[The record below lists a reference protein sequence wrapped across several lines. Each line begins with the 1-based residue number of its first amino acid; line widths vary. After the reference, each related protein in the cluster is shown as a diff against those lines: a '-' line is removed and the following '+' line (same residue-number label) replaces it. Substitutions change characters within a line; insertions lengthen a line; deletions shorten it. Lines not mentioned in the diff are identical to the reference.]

1 MEEIKQENKVQKKQ
15 NKTRM
20 ILVILFLIIFAIG
33 NYVSLRGS
41 YLEYQELGSNYINI
55 YQTNLKYKY
64 IIMGINFV
72 FLYIVMY
79 FTNIGIKKGLKE
91 FFDEEKKEMPKLL
104 NKSLALVISAIGSVV
119 VSNLLLNK
127 ILLLSSNTSF
137 GITDPIFNLDIS
149 YYMFIKP
156 IIEFFVIYF
165 IGLIVGLTIYM
176 VLYYIIVFNS
186 QFDGIDRKTLK
197 QSKLMKKGIRNLKL
211 VTIGIALLTLLNTQN
226 IILQKF
232 ITLEDDVELTGAGF
246 TESTVKLW
254 GYRIFAV
261 VIVASIFTAIKYFKQ
276 SSMKKVLISL
286 ATLPVYLVSLFFVM
300 VIFDAVFVNSNE
312 LDKEKQY
319 IAYNIDYTKNAYGI
333 NVKEEN
339 LNYSGTITV
348 DEVDNN
354 EDILDNIA
362 IINTDAVVK
371 TLEDSQTNTGYY
383 TYRNANIGKYNIDGK
398 EKLVYLSPREIS
410 SGDRTY
416 NNKTYEYTHGYG
428 EIITSASK
436 STETGNVEY
445 VQKATSN
452 DKIKISQPRI
462 YFGLETDGT
471 IVTNTKNKS
480 EYDYTDESGKDY
492 EYSYN
497 GKAGLS
503 LGFLD
508 RIVLAIKEG
517 NINLAFSNSIT
528 NDSKIL
534 INRNIRERAKKA
546 LPYLLYDENPY
557 SVIDDNGNII
567 WVLDAYTV
575 SSDYPYSSYSNIVYN
590 GSKQKINYIRNSVKV
605 LINSYDGTM
614 KFYITDRTD
623 PIAMAYRNTY
633 KTLFEDIDSKIPED
647 VSKNFIYPQY
657 LYNIQS
663 KMITLYHNVKPDV
676 LYRSDDIWEQAKY
689 NTTMQTTK
697 ATGTVLSPYYT
708 MLKTTDSDKDTLG
721 LVQTFTPSGKQNIIS
736 YLVGS
741 YEDGTSKLKLY
752 KYASDNNIL
761 GPMQLDTQIS
771 QDETISKELD
781 ALNVTGT
788 KITKQMIIVPIQ
800 NTFLYIEPIYQTMI
814 NESDVPVLKKI
825 IVASGNKVAIGNN
838 INEAIKNLL
847 SQYAVDIEIENTDDL
862 QGLIDAIIKAN
873 NNLTESN
880 KNNDWEM
887 MGSDIKKLQGLVNSL
902 EKLQEEEKKNKKNSN
917 TTNSTDANEIN
928 SVIDENISVDTN
940 TSR

>member
-1 MEEIKQENKVQKKQ
+1 MGEVKQENQVQKKK

-33 NYVSLRGS
+33 NYISLRGS
-41 YLEYQELGSNYINI
+41 YLEYKELGESYINI

-91 FFDEEKKEMPKLL
+91 FFNEEKKEMPKLL
-104 NKSLALVISAIGSVV
+104 NKSLSLVIAAIGSVV

-127 ILLLSSNTSF
+127 VLLLSSNTSF
-137 GITDPIFNLDIS
+137 EITDPIFNLDIS

-156 IIEFFVIYF
+156 IIEFFIIYF
-165 IGLIVGLTIYM
+165 IILVIGLTVYM
-176 VLYYIIVFNS
+176 ILYYIIVFNIH
-186 QFDGIDRKTLK
+186 FDGIDRKTLK
-197 QSKLMKKGIRNLKL
+197 QSKLMKKGIRNLRL

-232 ITLEDDVELTGAGF
+232 ITLENDVELIGAGF
-246 TESTVKLW
+246 TEATVKLW
-254 GYRIFAV
+254 GYRIFAI
-261 VIVASIFTAIKYFKQ
+261 VIVVSIFTAIKYFKQ
-276 SSMKKVLISL
+276 SNMKKVLISL
-286 ATLPVYLVSLFFVM
+286 VTLPVYLVSLFFVM
-300 VIFDAVFVNSNE
+300 VIFDAIFVNSNE

-333 NVKEEN
+333 NIKEEN

-354 EDILDNIA
+354 ENILNNIT

-371 TLEDSQTNTGYY
+371 ALEDSQTNTGYY

-445 VQKATSN
+445 VQKATSS

-590 GSKQKINYIRNSVKV
+590 GSRQKINYIRNSVKV

-647 VSKNFIYPQY
+647 ISKNFIYPQY

-736 YLVGS
+736 YLVGA
-741 YEDGTSKLKLY
+741 YENGTSKLKLY
-752 KYASDNNIL
+752 KYSSDNNIL

-800 NTFLYIEPIYQTMI
+800 NTLLYVEPIYQTMI

-847 SQYAVDIEIENTDDL
+847 SQYAVDIEVENTDDL

-887 MGSDIKKLQGLVNSL
+887 MGTDIKKLQSLVNSL

-917 TTNSTDANEIN
+917 TTNNIDTNEIN
-928 SVIDENISVDTN
+928 SIADENIAVNTN
-940 TSR
+940 R

>member
-800 NTFLYIEPIYQTMI
+800 NTLLYIEPIYQTMI

>member
-276 SSMKKVLISL
+276 SNMKKVLISL

-605 LINSYDGTM
+605 LINSYDGNM

-633 KTLFEDIDSKIPED
+633 KPLFEDIDSKIPED

-800 NTFLYIEPIYQTMI
+800 NTLLYIEPIYQTMI

-902 EKLQEEEKKNKKNSN
+902 EKLQEEEKNKKNSN

>member
-1 MEEIKQENKVQKKQ
+1 M
-15 NKTRM
+15 
-20 ILVILFLIIFAIG
+20 
-33 NYVSLRGS
+33 
-41 YLEYQELGSNYINI
+41 
-55 YQTNLKYKY
+55 
-64 IIMGINFV
+64 
-72 FLYIVMY
+72 
-79 FTNIGIKKGLKE
+79 
-91 FFDEEKKEMPKLL
+91 
-104 NKSLALVISAIGSVV
+104 
-119 VSNLLLNK
+119 
-127 ILLLSSNTSF
+127 
-137 GITDPIFNLDIS
+137 
-149 YYMFIKP
+149 
-156 IIEFFVIYF
+156 
-165 IGLIVGLTIYM
+165 
-176 VLYYIIVFNS
+176 
-186 QFDGIDRKTLK
+186 
-197 QSKLMKKGIRNLKL
+197 
-211 VTIGIALLTLLNTQN
+211 
-226 IILQKF
+226 
-232 ITLEDDVELTGAGF
+232 
-246 TESTVKLW
+246 
-254 GYRIFAV
+254 
-261 VIVASIFTAIKYFKQ
+261 
-276 SSMKKVLISL
+276 
-286 ATLPVYLVSLFFVM
+286 
-300 VIFDAVFVNSNE
+300 
-312 LDKEKQY
+312 
-319 IAYNIDYTKNAYGI
+319 
-333 NVKEEN
+333 
-339 LNYSGTITV
+339 
-348 DEVDNN
+348 
-354 EDILDNIA
+354 
-362 IINTDAVVK
+362 
-371 TLEDSQTNTGYY
+371 
-383 TYRNANIGKYNIDGK
+383 
-398 EKLVYLSPREIS
+398 
-410 SGDRTY
+410 
-416 NNKTYEYTHGYG
+416 
-428 EIITSASK
+428 
-436 STETGNVEY
+436 
-445 VQKATSN
+445 
-452 DKIKISQPRI
+452 
-462 YFGLETDGT
+462 
-471 IVTNTKNKS
+471 
-480 EYDYTDESGKDY
+480 
-492 EYSYN
+492 
-497 GKAGLS
+497 
-503 LGFLD
+503 
-508 RIVLAIKEG
+508 
-517 NINLAFSNSIT
+517 
-528 NDSKIL
+528 
-534 INRNIRERAKKA
+534 
-546 LPYLLYDENPY
+546 YDENPY

-800 NTFLYIEPIYQTMI
+800 NTLLYIEPIYQTMI

>member
-1 MEEIKQENKVQKKQ
+1 MGEVKQENQVQKKK

-33 NYVSLRGS
+33 NYISLRGS
-41 YLEYQELGSNYINI
+41 YLEYKELGESYINI

-91 FFDEEKKEMPKLL
+91 FFNEEKKEMPKLL
-104 NKSLALVISAIGSVV
+104 NKSLSLVIAAIGSVV

-127 ILLLSSNTSF
+127 VLLLSSNTSF
-137 GITDPIFNLDIS
+137 EITDPIFNLDIS

-156 IIEFFVIYF
+156 IIEFFIIYF
-165 IGLIVGLTIYM
+165 IILVIGLTVYM
-176 VLYYIIVFNS
+176 ILYYIIVFNIH
-186 QFDGIDRKTLK
+186 FDGIDRKTLK
-197 QSKLMKKGIRNLKL
+197 QSKLMKKGIRNLRL

-232 ITLEDDVELTGAGF
+232 ITLENDVELIGAGF
-246 TESTVKLW
+246 TEATVKLW
-254 GYRIFAV
+254 GYRIFAI
-261 VIVASIFTAIKYFKQ
+261 VIVVSIFTAIKYFKQ
-276 SSMKKVLISL
+276 SNMKKVLISL
-286 ATLPVYLVSLFFVM
+286 VTLPVYLVSLFFVM
-300 VIFDAVFVNSNE
+300 VIFDAIFVNSNE

-333 NVKEEN
+333 NIKEEN

-354 EDILDNIA
+354 ENILNNIT

-371 TLEDSQTNTGYY
+371 ALEDSQTNTGYY

-445 VQKATSN
+445 VQKATSS

-590 GSKQKINYIRNSVKV
+590 GSRQKINYIRNSVKV

-647 VSKNFIYPQY
+647 ISKNFIYPQY

-663 KMITLYHNVKPDV
+663 KMITLYHNVKPD
-676 LYRSDDIWEQAKY
+676 IIQQCKQQKQQEQ
-689 NTTMQTTK
+689 
-697 ATGTVLSPYYT
+697 
-708 MLKTTDSDKDTLG
+708 
-721 LVQTFTPSGKQNIIS
+721 
-736 YLVGS
+736 YLVH
-741 YEDGTSKLKLY
+741 
-752 KYASDNNIL
+752 I
-761 GPMQLDTQIS
+761 TQC
-771 QDETISKELD
+771 
-781 ALNVTGT
+781 
-788 KITKQMIIVPIQ
+788 
-800 NTFLYIEPIYQTMI
+800 
-814 NESDVPVLKKI
+814 
-825 IVASGNKVAIGNN
+825 
-838 INEAIKNLL
+838 
-847 SQYAVDIEIENTDDL
+847 
-862 QGLIDAIIKAN
+862 
-873 NNLTESN
+873 
-880 KNNDWEM
+880 
-887 MGSDIKKLQGLVNSL
+887 
-902 EKLQEEEKKNKKNSN
+902 
-917 TTNSTDANEIN
+917 
-928 SVIDENISVDTN
+928 
-940 TSR
+940 

>member
-736 YLVGS
+736 YLVGA

-800 NTFLYIEPIYQTMI
+800 NTLLYIEPIYQTMI

-838 INEAIKNLL
+838 INEAIRNLL

>member
-1 MEEIKQENKVQKKQ
+1 MGEVKQENNVQKKK

-33 NYVSLRGS
+33 NYISLRGS
-41 YLEYQELGSNYINI
+41 YLEYKELGENYINI

-104 NKSLALVISAIGSVV
+104 NKSLSLVIAAIGSVV

-137 GITDPIFNLDIS
+137 GITEPIFNLDIS

-156 IIEFFVIYF
+156 IIEFFIIYF
-165 IGLIVGLTIYM
+165 IGLIIGLTIYM
-176 VLYYIIVFNS
+176 ILYIVFNIH
-186 QFDGIDRKTLK
+186 FDGIDRKTLK

-226 IILQKF
+226 VVLQKF

-276 SSMKKVLISL
+276 SNMKKVLISL

-445 VQKATSN
+445 VQKATSS

-528 NDSKIL
+528 NNSKIL

-697 ATGTVLSPYYT
+697 ATGTVLNPYYT

-800 NTFLYIEPIYQTMI
+800 NTLLYVEPIYQTMI

-847 SQYAVDIEIENTDDL
+847 SQYAVDIEVENTDDL

-917 TTNSTDANEIN
+917 TTNNTDTNENN
-928 SVIDENISVDTN
+928 SIIDENIVVDTN

>member
-1 MEEIKQENKVQKKQ
+1 MEEIKQENKVPKKK

-156 IIEFFVIYF
+156 IIEFFIIYF

-176 VLYYIIVFNS
+176 VLYYIIVFNN

-605 LINSYDGTM
+605 LINSYDGNM

-902 EKLQEEEKKNKKNSN
+902 EKLQEEEKKKNSN

>member
-1 MEEIKQENKVQKKQ
+1 MEEIKQENKVRKKK

-64 IIMGINFV
+64 IIMEINFV

-156 IIEFFVIYF
+156 IIEFFIIYF

-276 SSMKKVLISL
+276 SNMKKVLISL

-445 VQKATSN
+445 VQKATSS

-575 SSDYPYSSYSNIVYN
+575 SSNYPYSSYSNIVYN

-736 YLVGS
+736 YLVGA

-800 NTFLYIEPIYQTMI
+800 NTLLYIEPIYQTMI

-847 SQYAVDIEIENTDDL
+847 SQYAVDIEVENTDDL

-902 EKLQEEEKKNKKNSN
+902 ENLQEKEKKNKKNSN
-917 TTNSTDANEIN
+917 TTNNTDANEIN
-928 SVIDENISVDTN
+928 SVIDENIAVDTN

>member
-1 MEEIKQENKVQKKQ
+1 MGEVKQENNVQKKK

-33 NYVSLRGS
+33 NYISLRGS
-41 YLEYQELGSNYINI
+41 YLEYKELGENYINI
-55 YQTNLKYKY
+55 YQTNLKCKY

-91 FFDEEKKEMPKLL
+91 FFDEEKKKMPKLL
-104 NKSLALVISAIGSVV
+104 NKSLSLVIAAIGSVV

-156 IIEFFVIYF
+156 IIEFFIIYF
-165 IGLIVGLTIYM
+165 IGLIIGLTIYM
-176 VLYYIIVFNS
+176 ILYYIIVFNIH
-186 QFDGIDRKTLK
+186 FDGIDRKTLK

-226 IILQKF
+226 IVLQKF
-232 ITLEDDVELTGAGF
+232 ITLENDVELTGAGF

-276 SSMKKVLISL
+276 SNMKKVLISL

-300 VIFDAVFVNSNE
+300 VIFDAIFVNSNE

-333 NVKEEN
+333 NIKEEN

-354 EDILDNIA
+354 GNILNNIT

-371 TLEDSQTNTGYY
+371 ALEDSQTNTGYY

-445 VQKATSN
+445 VQKATSS

-575 SSDYPYSSYSNIVYN
+575 SSDYPYSSYSNIIYN

-623 PIAMAYRNTY
+623 PIVMAYRNTY
-633 KTLFEDIDSKIPED
+633 KTLFKDIDSKIPED

-697 ATGTVLSPYYT
+697 ATGTVLNPYYT

-800 NTFLYIEPIYQTMI
+800 STLLYVEPIYQTMI

-847 SQYAVDIEIENTDDL
+847 SQYAVDIEVENTDDL

-902 EKLQEEEKKNKKNSN
+902 EKLQEEEKKSKKNSN
-917 TTNSTDANEIN
+917 TTNNTDTNETN
-928 SVIDENISVDTN
+928 SMIDENIVVDTN

>member
-410 SGDRTY
+410 SRDRTY

-590 GSKQKINYIRNSVKV
+590 GSKQKINYIRNSVKI
-605 LINSYDGTM
+605 LINSYDGNM

-633 KTLFEDIDSKIPED
+633 KPLFEDIDSKIPED

-800 NTFLYIEPIYQTMI
+800 NTLLYIEPIYQTMI

>member
-1 MEEIKQENKVQKKQ
+1 MGEVKQENNVQKKK

-33 NYVSLRGS
+33 NYISLRGS
-41 YLEYQELGSNYINI
+41 YLEYKELGENYINI
-55 YQTNLKYKY
+55 YQTNLKCKY

-104 NKSLALVISAIGSVV
+104 NKSLSLVIAAIGSVV

-156 IIEFFVIYF
+156 IIEFFIIYF
-165 IGLIVGLTIYM
+165 IGLIIGLTIYM
-176 VLYYIIVFNS
+176 ILYYIIVFNIH
-186 QFDGIDRKTLK
+186 FDGIDRKTLK

-226 IILQKF
+226 IVLQKF

-254 GYRIFAV
+254 GYRMFAV

-276 SSMKKVLISL
+276 SNMKKVLISL
-286 ATLPVYLVSLFFVM
+286 VTLPAYLVSLFLVM
-300 VIFDAVFVNSNE
+300 VIFDAIFVNSNE

-333 NVKEEN
+333 NIKEEN

-354 EDILDNIA
+354 ENILNNIT

-371 TLEDSQTNTGYY
+371 ALEDSQTNTGYY

-445 VQKATSN
+445 VQKATSS

-575 SSDYPYSSYSNIVYN
+575 SSDYPYSSYSNIIYN

-623 PIAMAYRNTY
+623 PIVMAYRNTY

-697 ATGTVLSPYYT
+697 ATGTVLNPYYT

-721 LVQTFTPSGKQNIIS
+721 LVQTFTPSEKQNIIS

-800 NTFLYIEPIYQTMI
+800 NTLLYVEPIYQTMI

-847 SQYAVDIEIENTDDL
+847 SQYAVDIEVENTDDL

-902 EKLQEEEKKNKKNSN
+902 EKLQEEEKKSKKNSN
-917 TTNSTDANEIN
+917 TTNNTDTNETN
-928 SVIDENISVDTN
+928 SMIDENIVVDTN

>member
-1 MEEIKQENKVQKKQ
+1 MEEVKQENKVQKKK

-33 NYVSLRGS
+33 NYISLRGS
-41 YLEYQELGSNYINI
+41 YLEYKELGENYINI

-104 NKSLALVISAIGSVV
+104 NKSLSLVIAAIGSVV

-156 IIEFFVIYF
+156 IIEFFIIYF
-165 IGLIVGLTIYM
+165 IGLIIGLTIYM
-176 VLYYIIVFNS
+176 ILYYIIVFNIH
-186 QFDGIDRKTLK
+186 FDGIDRKTLK
-197 QSKLMKKGIRNLKL
+197 QSQLMKKGIRNLKL
-211 VTIGIALLTLLNTQN
+211 VTIGIAVLTLLNTQN

-276 SSMKKVLISL
+276 SNMKKVLISL

-300 VIFDAVFVNSNE
+300 VIFDAIFVNSNE

-333 NVKEEN
+333 NIKEEN

-354 EDILDNIA
+354 ENILNNIT

-371 TLEDSQTNTGYY
+371 ALEDSQTNTGYY

-445 VQKATSN
+445 VQKATSS

-557 SVIDDNGNII
+557 SLIDNNGNII

-647 VSKNFIYPQY
+647 ISKNFIYPQY

-689 NTTMQTTK
+689 NTSMQTTK

-800 NTFLYIEPIYQTMI
+800 NTLLYVEPIYQTMI

-847 SQYAVDIEIENTDDL
+847 SQYAVDIEVENTDDL

-902 EKLQEEEKKNKKNSN
+902 EKLQEEEKKSKKNSN
-917 TTNSTDANEIN
+917 TTNNTDENEIN
-928 SVIDENISVDTN
+928 SIIDENIAVDTN
-940 TSR
+940 TDR

>member
-605 LINSYDGTM
+605 LINSYDGNM

-761 GPMQLDTQIS
+761 GPMQLDTQLS

-800 NTFLYIEPIYQTMI
+800 NTLLYIEPIYQTMI

>member
-1 MEEIKQENKVQKKQ
+1 MEEIKQENKVPKKK

-156 IIEFFVIYF
+156 IIEFFIIYF

-176 VLYYIIVFNS
+176 VLYYIIVFNN

-276 SSMKKVLISL
+276 SNMKKVLISL

-445 VQKATSN
+445 VQKATSS

-708 MLKTTDSDKDTLG
+708 MLKTTDSYKDTLG

-736 YLVGS
+736 YLVGA

-800 NTFLYIEPIYQTMI
+800 NTLLYIEPIYQTMI

-847 SQYAVDIEIENTDDL
+847 SQYAVDIEVENTDDL

-902 EKLQEEEKKNKKNSN
+902 ENLQEKEKKNKKNSN
-917 TTNSTDANEIN
+917 TTNNTDANEIN
-928 SVIDENISVDTN
+928 SVIDENIAVDTN